1 MGEQP
6 EKKFLLVLAGPTAS
20 GKTNH
25 AILLAQAFNTE
36 IISADSRQFYKELKI
51 GVASPTEE
59 EMRKVPHHF
68 IAHLSITDYYNASIY
83 ETDVLAKLDNL
94 FRQHQ
99 LVVLTGGSGLYIDT
113 VCHGIDDLPEVDK
126 QLRDEL
132 IMQLKDMGLEYLRER
147 LKQLDPETYHK
158 IDLSNPKR
166 ILKALEISLQTGK
179 PYSSFLTRARKERPF
194 RIIKTGLLPPREEL
208 YEMIN
213 RRVDKMLDRG
223 LLEEAKT
230 LLPHKEI
237 NALNT
242 VGYKELFD
250 YFENRISLEEAIRQ
264 IKRNTRHYAKRQ
276 VTWFMRDKEYQ
287 WFRPGQTSEMISFI
301 NEKMNSN

>member
-1 MGEQP
+1 MAEQS
-6 EKKFLLVLAGPTAS
+6 EKHFLVVLAGPTAS

-25 AILLAQAFNTE
+25 AIRLAQILDTE
-36 IISADSRQFYKELKI
+36 VISADSRQFYKELKI

-59 EMRKVPHHF
+59 EMVKVPHHF
-68 IAHLSITDYYNASIY
+68 IAHLSISDYYNASMY
-83 ETDVLAKLDNL
+83 ELDVLAKLDDL
-94 FRQHQ
+94 FKQHQ
-99 LVVLTGGSGLYIDT
+99 LVILTGGSGLYIDT

-132 IMQLKDMGLEYLRER
+132 ILQLQEKGLDYLREL
-147 LKQLDPETYHK
+147 LKKLDPETYYK
-158 IDLSNPKR
+158 VDLDNPKR

-179 PYSSFLTRARKERPF
+179 PYSSFLTRPRKKRPF
-194 RIIKTGLLPPREEL
+194 SIIKTGLMPPREEL

-213 RRVDKMLDRG
+213 CRVDRMLDQG
-223 LLEEAKT
+223 LLEEAKS
-230 LLPHKEI
+230 LLPHKGI

-250 YFENRISLEEAIRQ
+250 FFENKISLEEAIRQ

-276 VTWFMRDKEYQ
+276 VTWFMHDKEYQ
-287 WFRPGQTSEMISFI
+287 WFLPGQISEMISFI
-301 NEKMNSN
+301 LEKIKSN